1 MSVEG
6 DGSADAATPLTRADI
21 PTVVRAVAE
30 ALKDQLP
37 PLAAKETSNGNTS
50 TDTTGAS
57 DTGGTGEFALHNNQ
71 RSTIPIISLHKS

>member
-6 DGSADAATPLTRADI
+6 ERSADMATPLTRADI

-37 PLAAKETSNGNTS
+37 CLAAKKTSDRNTS

-57 DTGGTGEFALHNNQ
+57 DTGSMGELALHDNQ
-71 RSTIPIISLHKS
+71 RSNSPIISAHKS